1 MMDSSVGEEMP
12 VNMQLHLPG
21 SRSPAKRRLP
31 RSADRN
37 RNRERLEPL
46 RNTCVTQ
53 KTDLYS
59 GRAALHATVL
69 TTAAR
74 AAGVVT
80 SRQSFQHLRF
90 THVSSAT
97 NDSRGSSSG
106 VPGAPRRRTGRSYVL
121 RQSLKL
127 IRTELQLSIPLDPAF
142 GTHRCIDYLPRL
154 PELGDPMAKWADPWA
169 PLGDRVASTF
179 IHFHKLP
186 DLATEG
192 ALCAGCNRALPD
204 CIGRFSGLRRS
215 GVSGGGNLSTARAPL
230 EVAIPVLMDS
240 REGKQQLTPI
250 TDRWAGHPSILAANH
265 GGPGPAGRP
274 RGGRGG
280 VEGSSTDYKCSRYT
294 GCVSEHVRSDGHT
307 DKRHSIRNTT
317 ELQVQTLVTRGA
329 LARAA
334 CSRFDLPSRTW
345 HTSPTQ
351 DLQRPAGM
359 MGTGCQPRPDVKQ
372 IVILHAGKA
381 GRQGEMCLGKENLG
395 KHVHFDVIK

>member
-186 DLATEG
+186 DLATDG

-230 EVAIPVLMDS
+230 EVAIPVLMDVS
-240 REGKQQLTPI
+240 CLRPDPPGSP
-250 TDRWAGHPSILAANH
+250 HP
-265 GGPGPAGRP
+265 
-274 RGGRGG
+274 
-280 VEGSSTDYKCSRYT
+280 
-294 GCVSEHVRSDGHT
+294 VRSDGHT

-345 HTSPTQ
+345 HTSPVSLSVSTRHRTCSGSQ
-351 DLQRPAGM
+351 
-359 MGTGCQPRPDVKQ
+359 
-372 IVILHAGKA
+372 
-381 GRQGEMCLGKENLG
+381 E
-395 KHVHFDVIK
+395 